1 MAQLLNGGFD
11 ATQFAPN
18 QGGSGGLPVGRHP
31 VIIASSEIKP
41 NNAGTGGYLQL
52 DLKVT
57 EGEFAGATGVARLNL
72 YAQSQKACEIAHGQ
86 MSALCHCVGVFNVP
100 DSSVLHDIPFMVE
113 VGPQAL
119 TEQQQEQKAQGVA
132 VTPYTEVKKFLDRNG
147 NEPGKAPANGNNG
160 GGNAQQQGNNFN
172 QGQQGNQQ
180 QQQNNGGNFGNQQ
193 QQPNNFNQQNNGG
206 NQQQGN
212 NFQQQDPNQQQQGN
226 NGNFNQQPNNQ
237 QQNGNFNQQPQNNN
251 FQQQQPQ
258 NNGGNFNQQQQQQAP
273 ANNGGGSNVPW
284 GSK

>member
-18 QGGSGGLPVGRHP
+18 QGGSGGLPVGRHM

-57 EGEFAGATGVARLNL
+57 EGESAGATGVARLNL

-147 NEPGKAPANGNNG
+147 NEPGKPPANGNGGNG
-160 GGNAQQQGNNFN
+160 GGGQNQQQNNNFGQN
-172 QGQQGNQQ
+172 QQGNQPQ
-180 QQQNNGGNFGNQQ
+180 NQGGFQQQQPQQQNN
-193 QQPNNFNQQNNGG
+193 NG
-206 NQQQGN
+206 GN
-212 NFQQQDPNQQQQGN
+212 NFQQQDQNQQQQN

-237 QQNGNFNQQPQNNN
+237 QGNNG
-251 FQQQQPQ
+251 
-258 NNGGNFNQQQQQQAP
+258 GGNFNQQQPQQQQQQQQGNNFQQQQQP
-273 ANNGGGSNVPW
+273 NNFNQGNQQQSNNGGGSNVPW